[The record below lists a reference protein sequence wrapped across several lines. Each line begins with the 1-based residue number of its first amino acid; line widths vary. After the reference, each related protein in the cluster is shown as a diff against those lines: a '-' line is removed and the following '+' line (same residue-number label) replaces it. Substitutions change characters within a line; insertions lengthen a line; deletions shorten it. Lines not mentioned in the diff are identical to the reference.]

1 MKSYFQIVSN
11 ELVVKGTKKYE
22 VARIIWGWGRG
33 EGTTENFID
42 ISL

>member
-1 MKSYFQIVSN
+1 MKSYFQIVSS

-22 VARIIWGWGRG
+22 VARIICRR
-33 EGTTENFID
+33 EKGTTESSID